1 MKSIS
6 QTEKSDVL
14 LVLALAFGRKFAAG
28 NEAEAD
34 EKSVD
39 SVKKT
44 FGAINNEDLK
54 NLELRAEFID
64 GLPPENRE
72 RWQEIWLDNIRR
84 RGRAV
89 RLDENINP
97 SHIVESLVKEPSNIQ
112 HLILKNLPADL
123 SRRIAL
129 YLDLSFNS
137 GENPST
143 RSETGNQ
150 INNDIL
156 AAIKQKFLSDF
167 TALEDIF
174 EPDEIDKFTVDELER
189 FIRHL
194 GLREVAIACRGISS
208 KETLAAFL
216 NRFSEA
222 DTREI
227 ALYITELEKIRP
239 FWVAQA
245 DELVRKSWS
254 PELKPEIVLRKVGLK
269 LLAIAFVQR
278 DENQRKYAG
287 QKLSIREVK
296 KWHRLIGL
304 SEKKYRNA
312 DDENKIR
319 KDKRRKIIERLAV
332 KFKQNGRL

>member
-1 MKSIS
+1 MKTIS
-6 QTEKSDVL
+6 QAEKSDVL

-28 NEAEAD
+28 NEGEPG

-39 SVKKT
+39 LVKKT
-44 FGAINNEDLK
+44 FGAINGEDFK
-54 NLELRAEFID
+54 NLNLRAEFVD

-97 SHIVESLVKEPSNIQ
+97 SHIVESLVKEPLNIQ
-112 HLILKNLPADL
+112 NLILKNLPADL

-156 AAIKQKFLSDF
+156 AAVKQKFLSDF

-194 GLREVAIACRGISS
+194 GLREVAMACRGINS

-216 NRFSEA
+216 NRFSEE

-254 PELKPEIVLRKVGLK
+254 PELKPEIVLRKIGLK
-269 LLAIAFVQR
+269 LLSIAFVPR
-278 DENQRKYAG
+278 DENQRQYTG

-296 KWHRLIGL
+296 KWYRLISL
-304 SEKKYRNA
+304 TEKKYRNA

>member
-1 MKSIS
+1 MKTIS
-6 QTEKSDVL
+6 AAEKSDVL
-14 LVLALAFGRKFAAG
+14 LVLALAFGRKFAAA
-28 NEAEAD
+28 AES
-34 EKSVD
+34 EIEETSVD
-39 SVKKT
+39 LVKKT
-44 FGAINNEDLK
+44 FGAINYEDFENLK
-54 NLELRAEFID
+54 SRAEFID

-97 SHIVESLVKEPSNIQ
+97 SHIVECLVKEPVNVQ
-112 HLILKNLPADL
+112 NLILKNLPADL

-129 YLDLSFNS
+129 YLDLKFNP
-137 GENPST
+137 GENDST
-143 RSETGNQ
+143 LSESGNQ

-156 AAIKQKFLSDF
+156 AAIKQKFLSNF

-174 EPDEIDKFTVDELER
+174 EPDELDKFTVDELER

-194 GLREVAIACRGISS
+194 GLREVAIACRGINS

-216 NRFSEA
+216 NRFSED

-227 ALYITELEKIRP
+227 ALYITELERIRP

-254 PELKPEIVLRKVGLK
+254 ADLKPEIVLRKIGLK
-269 LLAIAFVQR
+269 LLAMAFILR
-278 DENQRKYAG
+278 DENRRKYAG

-296 KWHRLIGL
+296 KWHRLIAL
-304 SEKKYRNA
+304 TEKKYRNA
-312 DDENKIR
+312 DDESKIR
-319 KDKRRKIIERLAV
+319 KDKRRKIIERLVV